1 MSALTRDQSAMHSK
15 KPFEMD
21 FDISTIKHLGLQMYS
36 TLPPV
41 IGELIA
47 NAWDANAKRVEI
59 AIPEAA
65 IRDDDTEIVI
75 SDDGLGMSDSD
86 IRDKYLIV
94 GRDRRE
100 AESCEASPSPF
111 CRKIMGRKGIG
122 KFSAFGIAREI
133 EIESIRNGDHSR
145 FIMDYDKMLEAAND
159 RRASFE
165 PLPPTDQVLTG
176 TRIALRKLTKFRTRG
191 VAVDALRR
199 GLARR
204 FSVIA
209 AKTDFEVVVNART
222 ITVEERDLRRLL
234 DVDMAGRQFLWS
246 YDHEEIEPETG
257 WKVSGWIGALKG
269 TTRSGDRVDRG
280 VSVMARGKLVQEPF
294 WFKAEV
300 GQQFALSYLVGELH
314 AEFVDAD
321 DDTIG
326 TSRNTL
332 VWDAEPN
339 QRLME
344 WGQKQMK
351 KIAREWAERRRRDQE
366 RRLEDSEHYR
376 QFKHR
381 AAERADR
388 RAFKLADRL
397 IRETIR
403 RNPTAE
409 AKAVAPVI
417 DMAVDFVEFDSFSEI
432 AQDLLA
438 SDWSDIG
445 RLIDLFREWEV
456 VEAMEMARVTKGR
469 IETIRAL
476 DGLLATNAL
485 EVPTLHQFLKKFP
498 WVIDPR
504 WTLVEDEV
512 SYSKL
517 LREKYPDSAEL
528 PERDRRIDFLCVSE
542 GTNLVVVEIK
552 RPQARASERA
562 LDQIEQYVNFSRT
575 LIHGASDREVGYVN
589 VVGYLLCGD
598 VVDSA
603 MVRERMANLERS
615 QIYVRRYGD
624 LLGMVSRLHK
634 VFLERYEDLKRTPD
648 RQSTK
653 EGE

>member
-1 MSALTRDQSAMHSK
+1 MSALTLDASAMSSK

-47 NAWDANAKRVEI
+47 NAWDANAKKVEI
-59 AIPEAA
+59 TIPKTA

-75 SDDGLGMSDSD
+75 SDDGWGMSDSD
-86 IRDKYLIV
+86 IREKYLIV

-100 AESCEASPSPF
+100 AEGCETSPSPF
-111 CRKIMGRKGIG
+111 CRNIMGRKGIG

-145 FIMDYDKMLEAAND
+145 FVMDYDKMLEAVNA

-165 PLPPTDQVLTG
+165 PLPPTDQVRTG
-176 TRIALRKLTKFRTRG
+176 TRIALRKLTKFRKRG
-191 VAVDALRR
+191 IVVDALRR
-199 GLARR
+199 GIARR

-209 AKTDFEVVVNART
+209 AKNDFEVVVNEQAIT
-222 ITVEERDLRRLL
+222 IEERDLKRLL
-234 DVDMAGRQFLWS
+234 DVDMAGQSFLWP
-246 YDHEEIEPETG
+246 YDNEEIEPETG
-257 WKVSGWIGALKG
+257 WTVSGWIGALKG
-269 TTRSGDRVDRG
+269 TSRSGDSVDRG

-294 WFKAEV
+294 WFQAEV

-344 WGQKQMK
+344 WGQQEVKR
-351 KIAREWAERRRRDQE
+351 IAREWSDRRRRDQE
-366 RRLEDSEHYR
+366 RRLEDNEHYR
-376 QFKHR
+376 QFKKR
-381 AAERADR
+381 ATDMTNR
-388 RAFKLADRL
+388 RGFKLADKL
-397 IRETIR
+397 VREAIR

-409 AKAVAPVI
+409 VEEVEPVI
-417 DMAVDFVEFDSFSEI
+417 KMAVDFVEFDSFLAI
-432 AQDLLA
+432 AHDLVE
-438 SDWSDIG
+438 SDLSDIG
-445 RLIDLFREWEV
+445 RLVELFREWEV
-456 VEAMEMARVTKGR
+456 VEAMEMARVTRGR

-476 DGLLATNAL
+476 DGLLETNAL

-517 LREKYPDSAEL
+517 LREKYPDGTEL
-528 PERDRRIDFLCVSE
+528 PERDRRIDFLCVRE

-552 RPQARASERA
+552 RPQAKASEKA
-562 LDQIEQYVNFSRT
+562 LDQIEQYVNFTRT
-575 LIHGASDREVGYVN
+575 LIHGASDHEVGYDN

-598 VVDSA
+598 VVDSG
-603 MVRERMANLERS
+603 MVRERIANLERS

-634 VFLERYEDLKRTPD
+634 VFLERYEDLKRAPD

-653 EGE
+653 EGA